1 MNFLLRKGCAVK
13 LGVWIAILSLTALGL
28 TPLPSLLSGG
38 SADTAYAGNGGGKGG
53 GNGGGKGGG
62 NHGNKGGGKSAG
74 KAGMD
79 KKPRNTNGAT
89 ASELKGL
96 NAYHASATA
105 FANAAPNSQV
115 GRIAAYQAA
124 AAATQE
130 AAEAGET
137 LTTAQAA
144 LDAAIATGT
153 ATQAELDAL
162 QAEVDAALSDYDA
175 ATADTDALAL
185 AEEEALLEAS
195 NGRVLS
201 RGTLEY
207 LREKLGL
214 AEGADTAG

>member
-1 MNFLLRKGCAVK
+1 MK

-38 SADTAYAGNGGGKGG
+38 SADAAYAGNGSGKGG
-53 GNGGGKGGG
+53 GNDGGKGGG

-130 AAEAGET
+130 AAEAAAEAGET
-137 LTTAQAA
+137 LTSAQAA

-153 ATQAELDAL
+153 ATQEELDAL
-162 QAEVDAALSDYDA
+162 QAAVDAAQSDYDA
-175 ATADTDALAL
+175 ATADTVALAL
-185 AEEEALLEAS
+185 AEEEALLDAS